1 MDLDGHLI
9 ELRTSK
15 VIHMDR
21 GDRVVLMWR
30 GKHDATEYYNVT
42 KRIGVKP
49 PSNRS
54 MYNFLSVGA
63 ATCIAGIVGI
73 VVTALLAIRHI
84 HGWKDLVVLLEYLAI
99 GVPSVIVACIGFVL
113 LFVGTMSRGVMTEFQ
128 RAVAEETEA
137 TSPQ

>member
-1 MDLDGHLI
+1 
-9 ELRTSK
+9 
-15 VIHMDR
+15 
-21 GDRVVLMWR
+21 
-30 GKHDATEYYNVT
+30 
-42 KRIGVKP
+42 
-49 PSNRS
+49 